1 MTIFAA
7 RLSERRH
14 GISQV
19 KIKGKLAGAVG
30 NCNAHLSAYPS
41 VKWPQIAREFV
52 ESHGLFFNPYVAQ
65 L

>member
-7 RLSERRH
+7 RLSARRH

-19 KIKGKLAGAVG
+19 KIQGKLAGAVG